1 MRKGEVLK
9 LGIVPYMEGKEIQLK
24 AFERVK
30 KGETDGILILL
41 QHPPVY
47 TIGVSGGF
55 DENILVPLAELKKKA
70 ELYKVERG
78 GKITFHGPGQ
88 IVAYPIFNLSK
99 WQKDVHLFVY
109 KLEETIIKLLEEYGI
124 KAGRKPKYTG
134 VWVGDEKIC
143 AIGIAVRRWI
153 TWHGIAFNVNTD
165 LSYFGLINAC
175 GITEFGVTSMQ
186 KLGINEDIEKVKE
199 KMVDK
204 FSEVFGIHFNEIT
217 LDRLAV
223 IDNAKA

>member
-30 KGETDGILILL
+30 KDETDGIL
-41 QHPPVY
+41 
-47 TIGVSGGF
+47 
-55 DENILVPLAELKKKA
+55 
-70 ELYKVERG
+70 
-78 GKITFHGPGQ
+78 
-88 IVAYPIFNLSK
+88 
-99 WQKDVHLFVY
+99 VY

-199 KMVDK
+199 KN
-204 FSEVFGIHFNEIT
+204 G
-217 LDRLAV
+217 
-223 IDNAKA
+223 

>member
-9 LGIVPYMEGKEIQLK
+9 LGVVPYAEGKEIQLK
-24 AFERVK
+24 AFEKVK
-30 KGETDGILILL
+30 NGEADGILILL
-41 QHPPVY
+41 QHSPVY
-47 TIGVSGGF
+47 TIGVSGGL
-55 DENILVPLAELKKKA
+55 DENILVPLEELKRKA

-88 IVAYPIFNLSK
+88 IVAYPIFNLEK

-109 KLEETIIKLLEEYGI
+109 RLEETIIRLLDEYDI
-124 KAGRKPKYTG
+124 KAERKPKYTG

-143 AIGIAVRRWI
+143 AIGIAVKRWI

-165 LSYFGLINAC
+165 LSFFGLINAC
-175 GITEFGVTSMQ
+175 GITEFGVTSMK
-186 KLGINEDIEKVKE
+186 KLGISEDIEKVKG
-199 KMVDK
+199 KMINK
-204 FSEVFGIHFNEIT
+204 FSEVFDIHFNEIT

-223 IDNAKA
+223 VDNAKA

>member
-1 MRKGEVLK
+1 MRRGEVLK

-24 AFERVK
+24 AFERIK
-30 KGETDGILILL
+30 KGEADGILILL
-41 QHPPVY
+41 QHTPVY
-47 TIGVSGGF
+47 TIGVSGDY
-55 DENILVPLAELKKKA
+55 DENILVPLEYLKEKA
-70 ELYKVERG
+70 DLYKVERG

-88 IVAYPIFNLSK
+88 IVAYPIFNLAK
-99 WQKDVHLFVY
+99 WQKDLHLFVY
-109 KLEETIIKLLEEYGI
+109 NLEEAIIRLLKDYGI
-124 KAGRKPKYTG
+124 EAGRKPKYTG

-143 AIGIAVRRWI
+143 AIGIAVKRWI
-153 TWHGIAFNVNTD
+153 TWHGIAFNVKTD

-204 FSEVFGIHFNEIT
+204 FSEVFDIHFNEIT

-223 IDNAKA
+223 EENAKA